1 VAETAL
7 VLGAT
12 GGFGGGLARELLR
25 RGRPVRA
32 LVRDLAKGR
41 RALGEH
47 PALTLARGDVL
58 DPDAVAGAAE
68 GCRVIV
74 HGVNYPYDQW
84 VPSMERATA
93 NIIAAARAAG
103 ATILFPGNVYGLGPQ
118 TSAPL
123 AEAAPNQPSSRK
135 GALRVQLEASLR
147 EATADGRARVIVLR
161 AGDYFGPTVRNGLVD
176 PIFGNAARG
185 KAIQAIGNL
194 AIAHQWAF
202 VPDLARAAADLLALG
217 EGLAPFDV
225 VHFAGH
231 LARPQRAFLRLVA
244 AEAGRPELGIR
255 RIPMWTL
262 RVVGLWNAVVRELWE
277 LRYLFEASV
286 VLDGAKLRQLLP
298 GYADTPVGEAVRATV
313 ASYRE
318 GGPSGPSPC

>member
-1 VAETAL
+1 VTETAL

-12 GGFGGGLARELLR
+12 GSFGGGVARELLR
-25 RGRPVRA
+25 RSRPVRA
-32 LVRDLAKGR
+32 LVRDAGTGR

-47 PALTLARGDVL
+47 PALTLTQGDVQ
-58 DPDAVAGAAE
+58 DPVAVTRVAE

-84 VPSMERATA
+84 VPDMERATT

-123 AEAAPNQPSSRK
+123 TEAAPNEPRSRK
-135 GALRVQLEASLR
+135 GALRVTLEESLR
-147 EATADGRARVIVLR
+147 QAAADGRTRVIVLR

-185 KAIQAIGNL
+185 KTIKAIGKL

-202 VPDLARAAADLLALG
+202 IPDLARAAIDLLDLAQS
-217 EGLAPFDV
+217 LAPFEV

-231 LARPQRAFLRLVA
+231 VANPQREFLRLVA
-244 AEAGRPELGIR
+244 AQAGRPELAIR
-255 RIPMWTL
+255 RIPMWML
-262 RVVGLWNAVVRELWE
+262 RVVGLWDGVVRELWE
-277 LRYLFEASV
+277 LRYLFEESV
-286 VLDGAKLRQLLP
+286 VLDGAKLHRLLP
-298 GYADTPVGEAVRATV
+298 GYADTPIDLAVRATL
-313 ASYRE
+313 ASY
-318 GGPSGPSPC
+318 GT